1 MARQARTPAERD
13 EKMRAIRAAALDVF
27 SQKGFAGARLDDV
40 ASAAGVAKGTIYLY
54 FKSKQD
60 LLEAI
65 VRASIGAFIEN
76 IEAMVLSSP
85 ASASDLLRG
94 LGKAMAQ
101 VVGDPDRRRIAHLVM
116 SEGARFPAI
125 ADFYHR
131 EVMTRGLRIMR
142 AIAEKGR
149 ISGEFRSHELE
160 DFPQLVIAPALVA
173 AVWTIVFERLQPL
186 DATAMINAHIEIL
199 LRALTGKQP

>member
-13 EKMRAIRAAALDVF
+13 EKMSAIRAAALDVF

-94 LGKAMAQ
+94 VGQAMAQ
-101 VVGDPDRRRIAHLVM
+101 VVGDPDRRRIAYLVM

-149 ISGEFRSHELE
+149 ISGEFRSRELE
-160 DFPQLVIAPALVA
+160 DFPQLVVAPALVA
-173 AVWTIVFERLQPL
+173 VIWTIVFERLQPL
-186 DATAMINAHIEIL
+186 DAAAMINAHIEIL
-199 LRALTGKQP
+199 LRALTGKPP